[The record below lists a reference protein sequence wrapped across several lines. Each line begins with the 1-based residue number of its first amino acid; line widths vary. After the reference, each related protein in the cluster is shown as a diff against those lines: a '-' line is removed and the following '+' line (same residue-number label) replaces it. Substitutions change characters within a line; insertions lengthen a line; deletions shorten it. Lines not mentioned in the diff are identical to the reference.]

1 MRHDLFFEA
10 MARGFVKATLTV
22 ASLAAV
28 WQHVSAVEEQRA
40 MSEAELA
47 EVRKGEEEEHQAKMQ
62 LDMDMEQQET
72 AKGRRCV
79 RWGSASCTRW
89 GPYHHCQV
97 YGQRRCMRWGMWL
110 QLDEDEEAV
119 RDEEALEEKMKQQ
132 EAAKGRKCVS
142 WGPLQCVSAGPD
154 HTCNVY
160 AERRCLRWSSWL
172 QMESSEDAA
181 MQDSGPAGASPSC
194 RSVGQVSHAATP

>member
-1 MRHDLFFEA
+1 
-10 MARGFVKATLTV
+10 
-22 ASLAAV
+22 
-28 WQHVSAVEEQRA
+28 
-40 MSEAELA
+40 
-47 EVRKGEEEEHQAKMQ
+47 MQ

-172 QMESSEDAA
+172 QTESSEDAA